1 MVNAID
7 IAVTGLKAA
16 TRKMEAAASNI
27 ANVSTSGALDGN
39 KKPPPY
45 DHLTT
50 TQTADQ
56 NGAGVKASLMA
67 SGRPY
72 VPQFDPDSPL
82 ADENGIIG
90 LPAVNL
96 AEEAVNL
103 KIAQHSYK
111 ANIEVIKAAEDM
123 QDSFWNIFDKEV

>member
-1 MVNAID
+1 MVNTINIAI
-7 IAVTGLKAA
+7 TGLNAA

-27 ANVSTSGALDGN
+27 ANVSTSGAVDGN
-39 KKPPPY
+39 ENPPY
-45 DHLTT
+45 DPLTT
-50 TQTADQ
+50 IQTADK
-56 NGAGVKASLMA
+56 NGAGVKSRLMA

-72 VPQFDPDSPL
+72 VPQFDPDSPF

-103 KIAQHSYK
+103 KVAQHSYK
-111 ANIEVIKAAEDM
+111 ASIQVIKTAEDM